1 MTELSGRERI
11 IKSMLLREM
20 GIKGDF
26 DERLEAPVDSQAL
39 ASKVDQARWIVVVLG
54 ILVVAFFGFFLY
66 SFGFES
72 PFLMPFLAVFFLALY
87 AGEAKKELEKRKL
100 IQSLLQKYE
109 DEVE

>member
-1 MTELSGRERI
+1 MTDLSDRERL
-11 IKSMLLREM
+11 IKSMLLQRM

-54 ILVVAFFGFFLY
+54 ILVVAFIGFFLY

-72 PFLMPFLAVFFLALY
+72 PFLMPTMAVFILGLY
-87 AGEAKKELEKRKL
+87 AGLAKKELEKRKL
-100 IQSLLQKYE
+100 IQSLLQQYE
-109 DEVE
+109 N